1 MAKKDE
7 DLMEQVRN
15 TKYDE
20 KSYFEMCKKQ
30 VLNVINN
37 TYFKPNDSLLFNN
50 LFKYFNLRFSQET
63 QDLILTG
70 KYRVPPELL
79 DEKAK
84 NVIQE
89 LLKQEYFLY
98 NDYENN
104 ICYALCNDYE
114 NSICYAP
121 IKIRTRW
128 LIDENNFEKTLCN
141 FLKAARLFCD
151 CYKQFDEIVKQ
162 VARYL
167 TDYYEIKVD
176 NKAEFGIRV
185 IPKYDTEIIQAVED
199 EPSLQTVMKY
209 YYQND
214 IKKALGELRKITE
227 FSNKKNEEFKK
238 FIQSQSTELQEM
250 CQQVYKFIT
259 KYENHNG
266 EFADATETEAR
277 VWFDLGLSIYRL
289 FTIYGD

>member
-1 MAKKDE
+1 MHWFSTFDMAEKDG
-7 DLMEQVRN
+7 DLMGQVRN

-20 KSYFEMCKKQ
+20 KTLFEMCKKQ

-37 TYFKPNDSLLFNN
+37 TYFEPNDPLLFNK
-50 LFKYFNLRFSQET
+50 LFKYFNLSFSQEI

-70 KYRVPPELL
+70 KYRVPSELL

-84 NVIQE
+84 NAIQE

-98 NDYENN
+98 NDYENR
-104 ICYALCNDYE
+104 
-114 NSICYAP
+114 ICYAP
-121 IKIRTRW
+121 IKIHTRW
-128 LIDENNFEKTLCN
+128 LVDENNFEKTLCN
-141 FLKAARLFCD
+141 FLKATYLFCD
-151 CYKQFDEIVKQ
+151 CYQQLDEIVQQ

-167 TDYYEIKVD
+167 TDYYEIKFD
-176 NKAEFGIRV
+176 DKAEFGIRV
-185 IPKYDTEIIQAVED
+185 IPKYNTEIIQAVEN

-227 FSNKKNEEFKK
+227 FSSEKNAKFKK

-250 CQQVYKFIT
+250 CRQVYNFIT
-259 KYENHNG
+259 NYENHDG
-266 EFADATETEAR
+266 KFADATETEAR
-277 VWFDLGLSIYRL
+277 IWFDLGLSIYRL
-289 FTIYGD
+289 FTIYENL